1 MEIKLKTSI
10 LFILILWLPC
20 FVMGKSTH
28 HLTERK
34 QDLTEVELKVKD
46 FIEER
51 VAQSIANE
59 TQYFSW
65 APFRMFYHTVFLTR
79 TERED
84 FWMHTFRCNGLNEV
98 ELDRFI
104 NNTLKN
110 KHNFS
115 AISYQLEPLMKEKI
129 MDDQTYEALN
139 EMELSVWYQNI
150 WFDGLLI
157 LAFVCV
163 VGLFGGLFFFHG
175 FRKFRTMI
183 GN

>member
-1 MEIKLKTSI
+1 
-10 LFILILWLPC
+10 PC

-139 EMELSVWYQNI
+139 EMELSVWY
-150 WFDGLLI
+150 
-157 LAFVCV
+157 
-163 VGLFGGLFFFHG
+163 
-175 FRKFRTMI
+175 
-183 GN
+183 